1 MSDEKGPDRVLSAE
15 NLTSWSKD
23 GCVKIRKTKDWPAN
37 RDTISLPTLVKKQCQ
52 SAGSKTALAVKR
64 EGQWVKWSYSEYY
77 DEIVTTAK
85 AFIAMGLEPHNSVCI
100 YGFNSPEWFFADI
113 GAIFAGAKAVGL
125 YPTNSAE
132 ANKFIINDCEC
143 NILVVDD
150 EKSLEKMW
158 SLRNELPSVKRIV
171 MYLGKPDKNIYPD
184 VLSWDELIALGKNQT
199 GEGLE
204 ERLANIAINQ
214 CCTLVYTSGTTGNPK
229 GVMLSHD
236 NLYWTGMAAHDFIQ
250 MREAEEVIV
259 SYLPLSHIAGNMVD
273 IWAVMF
279 SKGTTY
285 FADKSALKGTLVQTL
300 QEARPTI
307 FFGVPRVW
315 EKIME
320 GMLSKGK
327 DVKGLKRKVADACK
341 KAGLD
346 FHLNGKTSFMY
357 SLGQKVIYK
366 KIKEALGLDRCVSF
380 FTGAAPIGEA
390 VLKYFLSLDIKILE
404 LYGMSETTGPHT
416 LSYLNSYKVGST
428 GKALPGCKTRFSE
441 QDDKG
446 EGEICMWGRHIMMGY
461 LNREDKT
468 TEDVDEEGWMHS
480 GDLGRQDS
488 DGFLFI
494 TGRKKELI
502 ITAGGENV
510 APVPIEENIKTELPC
525 IANAILIG
533 DRQKFLSVFLTFKV
547 EMDNDN
553 PTNNLT
559 AGAKEWCESVA
570 GRKVSTIED
579 ILSGPDAKIMAA
591 IQMGIDR
598 ANKKAVSNAA
608 RVQRWT
614 ILPNDVSI
622 PGGELGPTLKL
633 KRFYFN
639 KKYTDS
645 IDNLYF

>member
-1 MSDEKGPDRVLSAE
+1 M
-15 NLTSWSKD
+15 
-23 GCVKIRKTKDWPAN
+23 
-37 RDTISLPTLVKKQCQ
+37 TISIGLEWLPTIVRLSK
-52 SAGSKTALAVKR
+52 AYGSITVFN
-64 EGQWVKWSYSEYY
+64 QYFMYS
-77 DEIVTTAK
+77 V
-85 AFIAMGLEPHNSVCI
+85 
-100 YGFNSPEWFFADI
+100 
-113 GAIFAGAKAVGL
+113 
-125 YPTNSAE
+125 
-132 ANKFIINDCEC
+132 
-143 NILVVDD
+143 
-150 EKSLEKMW
+150 
-158 SLRNELPSVKRIV
+158 
-171 MYLGKPDKNIYPD
+171 
-184 VLSWDELIALGKNQT
+184 
-199 GEGLE
+199 
-204 ERLANIAINQ
+204 
-214 CCTLVYTSGTTGNPK
+214 
-229 GVMLSHD
+229 
-236 NLYWTGMAAHDFIQ
+236 IQ

-446 EGEICMWGRHIMMGY
+446 EGEICMWGRHIMMVIADIVIHY
-461 LNREDKT
+461 
-468 TEDVDEEGWMHS
+468 
-480 GDLGRQDS
+480 
-488 DGFLFI
+488 
-494 TGRKKELI
+494 LI
-502 ITAGGENV
+502 I
-510 APVPIEENIKTELPC
+510 
-525 IANAILIG
+525 
-533 DRQKFLSVFLTFKV
+533 
-547 EMDNDN
+547 
-553 PTNNLT
+553 
-559 AGAKEWCESVA
+559 
-570 GRKVSTIED
+570 
-579 ILSGPDAKIMAA
+579 
-591 IQMGIDR
+591 
-598 ANKKAVSNAA
+598 
-608 RVQRWT
+608 
-614 ILPNDVSI
+614 
-622 PGGELGPTLKL
+622 
-633 KRFYFN
+633 
-639 KKYTDS
+639 
-645 IDNLYF
+645 